1 MLNRYL
7 FPATLLW
14 LCLTSC
20 LRPTAV
26 GLTASGLSRTHFQS
40 KTDSLSTDLYVLT
53 NSQGMEVCLTNY
65 GARVVSIMVPDR
77 EGTLRDVVLGFD
89 SIQDYRKY
97 PNNLGAV
104 LGRCANRLGQARVTI
119 GGKEYSLPQNNGP
132 HCLHSGPEGL
142 HTRTFRV
149 ERSSERE
156 VVMCYVSPEGE
167 AGFPGRLSCTVT
179 YKLTDDNALEIRY
192 SATSDQP
199 TLCNLTNHT
208 YFNLDGDPTLTNLD
222 YLLQITSDSYLPID
236 STGLP
241 TGAIDRVEG
250 TPLDFRQAARVGD
263 RCDLPFAS
271 IRHARGIDQ
280 NWLLPPSVDRPA
292 ATVYSPRSGIILEV
306 YTDQPGIQV
315 YGANAL
321 NGTLRGKRGVAY
333 GPRCAICLETQCY
346 PDAPHHPEWPSVL
359 LCPDE
364 RYEHHCTYRFRR
376 E

>member
-1 MLNRYL
+1 MLNRIL
-7 FPATLLW
+7 LSAALLW

-20 LRPTAV
+20 HRPADG
-26 GLTASGLSRTHFQS
+26 GLTASGLSRVHFQS
-40 KTDSLSTDLYVLT
+40 QADGLSTDLFVLT

-65 GARVVSIMVPDR
+65 GARVVSLLVPDR
-77 EGTLRDVVLGFD
+77 EGTPRDVVLGFD
-89 SIQDYRKY
+89 SIQDYRRY

-119 GGKEYSLPQNNGP
+119 EGQEYSLPQNNGP
-132 HCLHSGPEGL
+132 HCLHSGPEGF

-156 VVMCYVSPEGE
+156 VVMSYLSPDGE

-179 YKLTDDNALEIRY
+179 YRLTDDNALEISY
-192 SATSDQP
+192 SAIADRP
-199 TLCNLTNHT
+199 TVCNLTNHT
-208 YFNLDGDPTLTNLD
+208 YFNLDGDPTLSNLD
-222 YLLQITSDSYLPID
+222 YQLQIASDSYLPID

-280 NWLLPPSVDRPA
+280 NWLLTPSADRPA
-292 ATVYSPRSGIILEV
+292 ATVYSPRSGITLEV
-306 YTDQPGIQV
+306 YTDQPGLQV
-315 YGANAL
+315 YGGNAL
-321 NGTLRGKRGVAY
+321 NGTLRGKRGVVY
-333 GPRCAICLETQCY
+333 GPRCAICLETQHY
-346 PDAPHHPEWPSVL
+346 PDAPHHPDWPSVL
-359 LCPDE
+359 LRPGE
-364 RYEHHCTYRFRR
+364 RYEHRCVYRFRR
-376 E
+376 